1 MTGTY
6 QWRSGLSD
14 MMVAFLNEKRIT
26 GFKYADQ
33 EKWLIRF
40 DSYYDRN
47 GYTGIRITKSMV
59 DEFIYSSLE
68 QSSTHYLKERLLRDF
83 ALFLIKHGHHEIYIA
98 QVKSV
103 PVKKCSHIPYIF
115 TKEEMNHIFSA
126 VDVWED
132 SFYTNRHLVD
142 PVLFRLLYGTGMRV
156 SEALNILVKDF
167 DGINGVLSVY
177 QAKNYK
183 DRLIPIAPSLT
194 NRIGKFINVFHKYSK
209 DTAFLF
215 QSPRKGKM
223 DKSTVYRRFRQ
234 YLQCANISHTDAGP
248 RVHDFRHSYAV
259 KCLKKWV
266 LQGEELTN
274 LLPYLAA
281 YMGHS
286 DFRGTQYYLRLTAD
300 LYPDIIGRLE
310 AGFGYVIP
318 EGGPTDEGK

>member
-1 MTGTY
+1 MTGIY
-6 QWRSGLSD
+6 KWRSDLSG
-14 MMVAFLNEKRIT
+14 MISSFLIEKRMT
-26 GFKYADQ
+26 GYKYTNQ

-59 DEFIYSSLE
+59 HDFIYSLPE
-68 QSSTHYLKERLLRDF
+68 QSSTYYLKERLLRDF
-83 ALFLIKHGHHEIYIA
+83 ALFLIRQGYQEVYVA
-98 QVKSV
+98 QTKSA

-115 TKEEMNHIFSA
+115 TGKEMKNIFTA
-126 VDVWED
+126 VDTWKD

-156 SEALNILVKDF
+156 SEALNIMVKDF
-167 DGINGVLSVY
+167 DGMGGVLTVY
-177 QAKNYK
+177 HAKNCK
-183 DRLIPIAPSLT
+183 DRLIPIAPSLAD
-194 NRIGKFINVFHKYSK
+194 RIGKFINIFHKYSK
-209 DTAFLF
+209 DTAYLF
-215 QSPRKGKM
+215 QSPGKGKT

-234 YLQCANISHTDAGP
+234 YLQCANIPHTDAGP
-248 RVHDFRHSYAV
+248 RVHDFRHNYAV

-266 LQGEELTN
+266 LAGEELTT

-300 LYPDIIGRLE
+300 LYPDIISRLD
-310 AGFGYVIP
+310 ACFGHVIP
-318 EGGPTDEGK
+318 EGGPKDERE

>member
-26 GFKYADQ
+26 GYKYADQ

-59 DEFIYSSLE
+59 DDFTYSSLE
-68 QSSTHYLKERLLRDF
+68 QSSTHYQKERLLRDF
-83 ALFLIKHGHHEIYIA
+83 ALFLIQHGHHEVYVA
-98 QVKSV
+98 QVNSA

-115 TKEEMNHIFSA
+115 TKEEMNHFFTAIDA
-126 VDVWED
+126 WED

-194 NRIGKFINVFHKYSK
+194 NRIGKYINVFHKYSK

-215 QSPRKGKM
+215 QSPRKGIM